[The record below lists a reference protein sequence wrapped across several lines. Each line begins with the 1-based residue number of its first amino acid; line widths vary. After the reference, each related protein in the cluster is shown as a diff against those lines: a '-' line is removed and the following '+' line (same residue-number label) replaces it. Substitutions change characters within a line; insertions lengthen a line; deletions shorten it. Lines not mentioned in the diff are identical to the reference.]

1 MIQVPTTVAADV
13 RHALDED
20 IRTGDVTADLIPAD
34 ADGHASLLT
43 RDPMVIA
50 GIPYAEEVFRQL
62 DSRVGI
68 DWLVREGDHI
78 EANTQLAR
86 FTGPARALLTGERT
100 ALNFIQML
108 SAVASRTRDLAMLVK
123 GTPARV
129 FDTRKTIP
137 GLRDAQKY
145 AVKVG
150 GGDNHRI
157 GLFDQIL
164 IKENHIASAGSITQ
178 AIQAARQMHPTIKVQ
193 VEVETFGELEEAFN
207 AQPDIIMLD
216 NFDINA
222 LKEAVQ
228 QRANAGLQHIELEAS
243 GGITEENLS
252 AIGTTGVDRISLG
265 TLTKD
270 IRAIDLSMRVELS

>member
-13 RHALDED
+13 RRALDED

-34 ADGHASLLT
+34 ADAHASLLT

-78 EANTQLAR
+78 EANTHLAR

-193 VEVETFGELEEAFN
+193 VEVETFVELEEAFN

>member
-1 MIQVPTTVAADV
+1 MIQVPTTVATDV
-13 RHALDED
+13 RRALDED

-86 FTGPARALLTGERT
+86 FIGPARALLTGERT

-178 AIQAARQMHPTIKVQ
+178 AIHAARQMHPTIKVQ
-193 VEVETFGELEEAFN
+193 VEVETFVELEEAFN

-252 AIGTTGVDRISLG
+252 TIGTTGVDRISLG